1 MHYSVIIGDTEGRA
15 KSLSRSSSSVLK
27 QKGEGVLASRCV
39 RNRVR
44 VFVRHVV
51 VRVSRAYVFVDA
63 GISRA
68 PVYQDTRQQRK
79 TLSGR
84 GKIRIYRAG
93 PIKRIWQCAHK
104 SKGNL
109 KFYLH
114 SFEAD
119 LPRKS

>member
-1 MHYSVIIGDTEGRA
+1 VP
-15 KSLSRSSSSVLK
+15 SLSHVHPAAFLSKRGK
-27 QKGEGVLASRCV
+27 ELASRCV
-39 RNRVR
+39 RNRVK

-93 PIKRIWQCAHK
+93 PIKCIWQCAHK